1 MRFCVT
7 GRCAGRCA
15 ACMYFY
21 KCFGAVAKLDFEKG
35 VNGLCVLNSADHF
48 LAGFIYTSASLTQ
61 RRAQVLMKLSFISS
75 FTEIILIKGAGFPYN
90 DSHGNNTVPNQAD
103 AHWEVSITGRS
114 CLIHISCFVLC
125 NWEERSR
132 HAKGLKL
139 SGTPCLWAHTL
150 WPLLIPS
157 LETQNPLL
165 SFARNRALH
174 S

>member
-61 RRAQVLMKLSFISS
+61 REGTGTYEAFFHLFFHR
-75 FTEIILIKGAGFPYN
+75 N
-90 DSHGNNTVPNQAD
+90 HPNKRC
-103 AHWEVSITGRS
+103 W
-114 CLIHISCFVLC
+114 F
-125 NWEERSR
+125 
-132 HAKGLKL
+132 
-139 SGTPCLWAHTL
+139 
-150 WPLLIPS
+150 S
-157 LETQNPLL
+157 LQ
-165 SFARNRALH
+165 
-174 S
+174 